1 MTIAWITNS
10 VSIVRAAA
18 ASSRALTVE
27 KGRLRQN
34 WLTPRPESDTI
45 GALRGPRWH
54 LLPMES

>member
-1 MTIAWITNS
+1 M
-10 VSIVRAAA
+10 VRAAD

-27 KGRLRQN
+27 KVRLRQN